1 MVRQPSPTNAGT
13 CRGENAGD
21 GDKSQPSLEACL
33 GFYKIRK
40 KGALVM
46 RGRGTGKADGGG
58 VRAGSHWLDD
68 GGLDRVTPAQK
79 NTRGRRK
86 RLDDVF
92 WRVWILERMIDDE
105 GLLSLMSY
113 TSLGDGCLRIRCQRT
128 PV

>member
-1 MVRQPSPTNAGT
+1 
-13 CRGENAGD
+13 
-21 GDKSQPSLEACL
+21 
-33 GFYKIRK
+33 
-40 KGALVM
+40 M